1 MERFSQQVRDEVAR
15 AEWNGCT
22 DCIKAELAA
31 ILHMS
36 GCIHIVGKEKWSIS
50 ITSESAGVVRR
61 VVRLLKSSYQVV
73 SEIRVEQV
81 ERLGKHHRYLLM
93 IPAQEKLAEMTYEL
107 GMLTRENRIENGI
120 SPDLVRKPCCRASFL
135 RGAFLAGGSISDPQ
149 KTTYHLE
156 LVASNEEFADGLVY
170 LMSLLNLKA
179 KQGKRKEQYLVYL
192 KDSESIARFLSL
204 INAYQGVI
212 KLEEIRVIKGL
223 RGEVNRLVNCETANL
238 EKTLSTAWRQ
248 VELIR
253 RLMKENLFSQL
264 SANLQYTA
272 SLRLEHPEAS
282 LKELAELHQPPISKS
297 AVNHRLR
304 EIGRFAEKF
313 LDDAGDALIKE
324 KE

>member
-1 MERFSQQVRDEVAR
+1 MERFSQQVRDEVTR
-15 AEWNGCT
+15 TELSGCN

-31 ILHMS
+31 ILHVS
-36 GCIHIVGKEKWSIS
+36 GRIHIVGKEKWSIS
-50 ITSESAGVVRR
+50 IPSESAAVVRR
-61 VVRLLKSSYQVV
+61 VIRLLKSSYNVV

-93 IPAQEKLAEMTYEL
+93 IPAQDGLAEMTYEL
-107 GMLTRENRIENGI
+107 GMLTRENRIESGI
-120 SPDLVRKPCCRASFL
+120 NPDLVRKPCCRASFL

-156 LVASNEEFADGLVY
+156 LVTSNEEFADSLVY
-170 LMSLLNLKA
+170 LMSLVNLKA

-192 KDSESIARFLSL
+192 KDSDSIARFLSL

-238 EKTLSTAWRQ
+238 EKTLSSAWKQ
-248 VELIR
+248 VEMIHH
-253 RLMKENLFSQL
+253 LMKHNALSQL

-282 LKELAELHQPPISKS
+282 LKELAELHQPPVSKS

-304 EIGRFAEKF
+304 DICRFAEKF
-313 LDDAGDALIKE
+313 VNDAGDGLIKE